1 MTNARNAYRQ
11 DNVHGAS
18 ANRLVILLYDQII
31 QDLVHAQKALE
42 ARNIEKRTQLLN
54 HAILVIAHLQS
65 ALDFDRGEKVAQ
77 DLEHFYNAL
86 RQNLVAVQFSPSV
99 RALRQQ
105 VADVQAVREAWIEVE
120 KTERAPASTTPDS
133 SPSAT
138 ETVANRIDWKG

>member
-77 DLEHFYNAL
+77 DLEHFYNSL